1 MPKLRCGAVRTSRWI
16 RLLALLLGLSLLA
29 AACGGDDDDT
39 TTADT
44 SSDGGATGS
53 ADGGD
58 SSGDAANF
66 KACQVT
72 DAGGIDDRSFNQNAY
87 DGLVRAEEELGI
99 EIAFLESQG
108 EEDYETNINT
118 FLGQDCDLIVTVGF
132 LLGDAT
138 AAAAEANPDQQFA
151 IVDFDFFDA
160 DSGEDVTFDN
170 VRELT
175 FATDQAAFLAGYASA
190 AVSETGKLGT
200 FGGINIPTVTIF
212 MDGFLAGANHHNTEK
227 GTAVEVLGWD
237 GSDGLFTGDF
247 ENQDNGRNTAQSL
260 LDEGADVVLPVAGP
274 VGLGAAAAVRDA
286 GTGKLVWVDT
296 DGCESAADFCPLFLT
311 SIMKRM
317 DVAVFDT
324 IEGAVN
330 GAFEGGLY
338 TGTLENEGVDIAPF
352 HENESLV
359 PAELQSELDGL
370 RQQIIDGELEVTP

>member
-359 PAELQSELDGL
+359 PAELQSELDAL